1 MSETGEPRAAVHD
14 PLGRRIVGAGVISL
28 AYAAIWWFG
37 FFRPLDAWVN
47 GAIIATVL
55 LCTLP
60 PARVRPFAGAAAL
73 LGLAA
78 VMHFEVRHTL
88 MAIALA
94 VFAVLSL
101 ADGMYDLRGRA
112 ARP

>member
-1 MSETGEPRAAVHD
+1 MNESGQERAAVHD
-14 PLGRRIVGAGVISL
+14 PIGRRVIGAAVVSL
-28 AYAAIWWFG
+28 AYGAVWWFG
-37 FFRPLDAWVN
+37 FFRPLNPWVN

-60 PARVRPFAGAAAL
+60 PARVRSFVGAAAL

-88 MAIALA
+88 MAIALV
-94 VFAVLSL
+94 VFAALSL
-101 ADGMYDLRGRA
+101 ADGVYDFRSRGR
-112 ARP
+112 RG

>member
-1 MSETGEPRAAVHD
+1 MSEDGATRRARPD
-14 PLGRRIVGAGVISL
+14 PIGRRIIGAAVISL
-28 AYAAIWWFG
+28 AYGTVWWFG
-37 FFRPLDAWVN
+37 FFRPLNSWVN

-60 PARVRPFAGAAAL
+60 PARVRPFVGAAAL

-88 MAIALA
+88 MVIALA
-94 VFAVLSL
+94 VLAALSL
-101 ADGMYDLRGRA
+101 ADGMYDLR
-112 ARP
+112 ARQARS

>member
-1 MSETGEPRAAVHD
+1 MSEQATTRRASPDPIGRRVIGAAVF
-14 PLGRRIVGAGVISL
+14 SL
-28 AYAAIWWFG
+28 AYGAVWWFG
-37 FFRPLDAWVN
+37 FFRPLNPWVN

-60 PARVRPFAGAAAL
+60 PARVRPFVGAAAL

-78 VMHFEVRHTL
+78 VMHFEVHHTL

-94 VFAVLSL
+94 VLAALSL
-101 ADGMYDLRGRA
+101 ADGMYDLRARAGRS
-112 ARP
+112 